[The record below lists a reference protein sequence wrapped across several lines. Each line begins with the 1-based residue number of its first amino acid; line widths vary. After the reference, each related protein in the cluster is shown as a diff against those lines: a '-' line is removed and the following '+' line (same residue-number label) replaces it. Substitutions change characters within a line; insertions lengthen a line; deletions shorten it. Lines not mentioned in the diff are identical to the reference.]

1 MKLTFIKKND
11 IIEYMLIYEQL
22 GKLKVS
28 NLKSNN
34 FEKFKNLENLENL
47 KVLLKSISIIL
58 S

>member
-34 FEKFKNLENLENL
+34 FEKFKNLENL

>member
-34 FEKFKNLENLENL
+34 FENLENLENL